1 MQRLT
6 RSFVPSFLACL
17 LVVAAGLL
25 PTEPQFAS
33 NAAGVAAAARAVQEG
48 GRRGMGGA
56 NGINIS
62 RRETGDGIRCVRAEG
77 DVDAPLATVGSV
89 ALDID
94 RAPEW
99 VSDLVDVRS
108 LRTVSETQYVLYG
121 HFASQRAPD
130 RAFLLSA
137 TLAIQPSP
145 LALVVDFH
153 WASEPTMPTAK
164 EARAEISNA
173 TFEFGSLN
181 RGKRTHVSLDVCC
194 ERANDALFCG
204 PEVEGEWESKTILE
218 LRARLKKGDI
228 AIEPRLKAALDESPP
243 LASSF
248 ESVRDA
254 YHETVNVG
262 AQSGAPDLTKAQLAA
277 PLANAAFLGSC
288 GAPEDMKV
296 TVRVAVRMGRAVGVT
311 VTTDPRGPAI
321 ASCIDRAVR
330 KLRWESSPST
340 DFVTT
345 TY

>member
-25 PTEPQFAS
+25 PTEPEFGS
-33 NAAGVAAAARAVQEG
+33 NAAGVAGAARAVQEP
-48 GRRGMGGA
+48 RWRGMGGA
-56 NGINIS
+56 NGISIS
-62 RRETGDGIRCVRAEG
+62 RRETSDGARCVRAEG
-77 DVDAPLATVGSV
+77 DVDAPLATVGSAV
-89 ALDID
+89 LDID
-94 RAPEW
+94 RALEW

-108 LRTVSETQYVLYG
+108 LRTVSEMQYVLYG

-130 RAFLLSA
+130 RAFFLAA

-145 LALVVDFH
+145 LALVVDFRP
-153 WASEPTMPTAK
+153 AAEPRMPTAI

-181 RGKRTHVSLDVCC
+181 GGKRTRVSLDVCC
-194 ERANDALFCG
+194 ETRSDGHFCA
-204 PEVEGEWESKTILE
+204 PEVQDGWGSKTILA
-218 LRARLKKGDI
+218 LRARLKKGGV

-254 YHETVNVG
+254 YQDTLNVG
-262 AQSGAPDLTKAQLAA
+262 APSGSPDLTKAQLAA
-277 PLANAAFLGSC
+277 PLSNAAFLGSC
-288 GAPEDMKV
+288 GAPDDMKV
-296 TVRVAVRMGRAVGVT
+296 TVRVAVRTGRAVGVT
-311 VTTDPRGPAI
+311 VTTDPRGAAI
-321 ASCIDRAVR
+321 ASCVDRAVR
-330 KLRWESSPST
+330 KLRWESSPRT